1 MENKININEIKEKIS
16 DRLKESG
23 WSKVLKS
30 YIFSND
36 FEDSIK
42 KLVTFVSQDQRFT
55 PPLKNIF
62 RAFEECPL
70 NKLKVVVIG
79 QDPYPQ
85 LNVADGISF
94 SCSKTGKEQPS
105 LRFIFNEIERTVYSP
120 EIPQEDSMILREG
133 YNPDLKRWSNQ
144 GVLMLNTTLTCEIGK
159 IGSHYDVWKTF
170 TSYLFDYLNSNHTGL
185 IYIFM
190 GRKSQEWSDLIND
203 DLNYKINVKH
213 PASGVY
219 SKTGWD
225 CNDMFNEV
233 NKILKNN
240 INETIIW

>member
-133 YNPDLKRWSNQ
+133 YDPDLKRWSNQ

-159 IGSHYDVWKTF
+159 VIMMYGKLLLVI
-170 TSYLFDYLNSNHTGL
+170 YL
-185 IYIFM
+185 
-190 GRKSQEWSDLIND
+190 
-203 DLNYKINVKH
+203 
-213 PASGVY
+213 
-219 SKTGWD
+219 
-225 CNDMFNEV
+225 
-233 NKILKNN
+233 
-240 INETIIW
+240 TI